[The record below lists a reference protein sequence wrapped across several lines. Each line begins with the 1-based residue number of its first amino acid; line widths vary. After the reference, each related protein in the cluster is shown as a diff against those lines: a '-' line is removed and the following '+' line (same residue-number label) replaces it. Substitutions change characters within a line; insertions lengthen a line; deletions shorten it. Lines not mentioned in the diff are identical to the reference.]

1 VKQFRK
7 AEFFLE
13 VKTSVW
19 PGCNL
24 QHFVVNHASSQM
36 NGEVMACIG
45 RRLAWWDRDM
55 DRTGRPIRADVR
67 LAGHEI
73 WEQACQ
79 RTHLLV
85 ADDGPAAE
93 LMEYTVAQ
101 VSRYL
106 DRIGAPLSTRKHGLL
121 LVAFCR
127 ALRRYAAK
135 LSRLELAGGSG
146 DLTNRSA
153 DNAWVRQVN
162 ARLDLE
168 SIVRQLSERNAAV
181 LTLRAADYE
190 WKEIAQLFGVSAGA
204 ARNSFWREIEK
215 IRGGTQKPEP
225 SYRSML
231 DPHINVNG
239 MIRRIGSENMEERS
253 SKLKYD
259 PLHEVPG
266 LSRK

>member
-1 VKQFRK
+1 
-7 AEFFLE
+7 
-13 VKTSVW
+13 
-19 PGCNL
+19 
-24 QHFVVNHASSQM
+24 
-36 NGEVMACIG
+36 
-45 RRLAWWDRDM
+45 M
-55 DRTGRPIRADVR
+55 DRTGRPIRPDVR

-79 RTHLLV
+79 RTHVLL

-135 LSRLELAGGSG
+135 VSRLELAGGSG
-146 DLTNRSA
+146 DLTNHTA
-153 DNAWVRQVN
+153 DNAWIRQVN

-168 SIVRQLSERNAAV
+168 NIVRQLSERNAAV
-181 LTLRAADYE
+181 LTLRAAEYE

-204 ARNSFWREIEK
+204 VRNSFWREIEK
-215 IRGGTQKPEP
+215 IRRGPQSLNPHTEIDA
-225 SYRSML
+225 RSAHKRQWC
-231 DPHINVNG
+231 DPRDG
-239 MIRRIGSENMEERS
+239 LGEDGEKER
-253 SKLKYD
+253 
-259 PLHEVPG
+259 
-266 LSRK
+266 